1 MEVTKAGEYGYLGML
16 YLARQPK
23 NSVVRI
29 SEISDNENIP
39 EKFLAKIFQNLTKSG
54 LVKSHRGAKG
64 GFSLGKP
71 AQKIS
76 IKELL
81 ECVQGPMYLNRCL
94 SSPDYCDRSKNC
106 YLRKIWTKGQNF
118 LDDLLMKAT
127 LADFAS
133 HR

>member
-16 YLARQPK
+16 YLAKQPK
-23 NSVVRI
+23 DSVIRI
-29 SEISDNENIP
+29 SEISENESIP

-94 SSPDYCDRSKNC
+94 SSSDYCDRSKNC
-106 YLRKIWTKGQNF
+106 FLRKIWTKGQNY
-118 LDDLLMKAT
+118 LDDLLIKAT

>member
-16 YLARQPK
+16 YLAKQPK
-23 NSVVRI
+23 DSVIRI
-29 SEISDNENIP
+29 SEISENESIP

-94 SSPDYCDRSKNC
+94 SSLDYCDRSKNC
-106 YLRKIWTKGQNF
+106 YLRKIWTKGQNY

>member
-23 NSVVRI
+23 NRVVRI
-29 SEISDNENIP
+29 SEISENEGIP
-39 EKFLAKIFQNLTKSG
+39 EKFLAKIFQTLGRTG
-54 LVKSHRGAKG
+54 LVRSHRGAKG

-81 ECVQGPMYLNRCL
+81 ECVQGPIYLNRCL
-94 SSPDYCDRSKNC
+94 SSPNYCERQRYC
-106 YLRKIWTKGQNF
+106 ALRKVWQKGQGF
-118 LDDLLMKAT
+118 LDNLLIKTT
-127 LADFAS
+127 LADLTNQ
-133 HR
+133 

>member
-23 NSVVRI
+23 DSVVRI
-29 SEISDNENIP
+29 SDISENERIP
-39 EKFLAKIFQNLTKSG
+39 EKFLAKIFQHLTKSG

-81 ECVQGPMYLNRCL
+81 ECVQGPIYLNRCL
-94 SSPDYCDRSKNC
+94 FSPDYCDRSKNC
-106 YLRKIWTKGQNF
+106 SLRKLWVKGQNF

-133 HR
+133 R